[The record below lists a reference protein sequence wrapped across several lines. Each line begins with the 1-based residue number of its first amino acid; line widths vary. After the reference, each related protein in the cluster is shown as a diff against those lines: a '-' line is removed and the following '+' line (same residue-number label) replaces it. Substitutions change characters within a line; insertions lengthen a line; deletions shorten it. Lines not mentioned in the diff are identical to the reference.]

1 MTEFL
6 DDLPAWL
13 IFVVMFSIGM
23 TRSAGYYA
31 LGRLSRGR
39 TGSAWAERVAR
50 AGGEFL
56 PEAERRVASFGPRAV
71 TMAYPFYGLSG
82 ATQIVAGMTR
92 MHIPGFAAAVGV
104 GAAVWS
110 LMLAIVGVAAVQ
122 AIVAGWTMPPP
133 PITRPSP
140 SRVNNTP
147 VACGERNTIKR
158 SCSGSCTR
166 SPGSP
171 AGQSGRRGCRRGG
184 RRGSRVALRPSATW
198 HRRWLDARM
207 LGAVFRNVGVS

>member
-82 ATQIVAGMTR
+82 ATHIVAGMTR

-122 AIVAGWTMPPP
+122 AIVAGWTPWVVLSLATLLFGWLL
-133 PITRPSP
+133 TR
-140 SRVNNTP
+140 RYV
-147 VACGERNTIKR
+147 
-158 SCSGSCTR
+158 
-166 SPGSP
+166 
-171 AGQSGRRGCRRGG
+171 GRRAARL
-184 RRGSRVALRPSATW
+184 GSR
-198 HRRWLDARM
+198 DD
-207 LGAVFRNVGVS
+207 VGVGEAGDGAPELL